1 MKNINHLLLALIL
14 VLCTNF
20 LFGQIDFERKVV
32 QVPKTDPAEMVIDG
46 VMNEAA
52 WQNAGE
58 ANLITSTGYEFYG
71 NYYYRELPEPDYEEY
86 YARMLWSQDTLYL
99 FIHIDEVVNDSSD
112 LFWNGKWTGDQ
123 LFVSLSN
130 RLGIDYHDAGR
141 YNGNGFTVPD
151 GPYYFLI
158 LGDQLTI
165 NGGESFW
172 VPEEWRRFPDD
183 TTRTVDAS
191 EFARM
196 AVNIDQVNG
205 VWDLELAIYNPKIT
219 VQSALGFNIGGSQG
233 STASHNAF
241 SDAYAY
247 YTWQANVPDDPFAE
261 PPILDVLRNQGLW
274 GDPGT
279 FNLAT
284 SQCFSVLNFVN
295 EKTVGVEDYYPGKN
309 LPVDFSLDQNFPN
322 PFNPSTSIRINVSE
336 VTPVTLRI
344 YNSLGQLVT
353 TLINNE
359 TLSVGS
365 HIVTWKAES
374 LSSGVYFY
382 SLEAAGKSITKKMT
396 LLK

>member
-1 MKNINHLLLALIL
+1 MRNLSRLLFVLIL
-14 VLCTNF
+14 VLFSCS
-20 LFGQIDFERKVV
+20 LFAQLDYERKVV
-32 QVPKTDPAEMVIDG
+32 KVPKVDPSSIVIDG
-46 VMNEAA
+46 VMDESA

-58 ANLITSTGYEFYG
+58 ANLITNTGYEFYG
-71 NYYYRELPEPDYEEY
+71 NYYGRELPEPDYQEY
-86 YARMLWSQDTLYL
+86 YARMLWSQDTLFL

-112 LFWNGKWTGDQ
+112 LFWKGKWTGDQ

-130 RLGIDYHDAGR
+130 RLGIDYDGDGR

-165 NGGESFW
+165 NGGDPFS
-172 VPEEWRRFPDD
+172 VPEEWRRFADD
-183 TTRTVDAS
+183 TTRTVDPS

-196 AVNIDQVNG
+196 AVNIDKANG
-205 VWDLELAIYNPKIT
+205 VWDLELAIYNPKVT
-219 VQSALGFNIGGSQG
+219 VQSSLGFNVGGSQG
-233 STASHNAF
+233 SSTYDAAEG
-241 SDAYAY
+241 DAYAY
-247 YTWQANVPDDPFAE
+247 YTWQANVPDDPFTE

-295 EKTVGVEDYYPGKN
+295 DKTVGVNDYKN
-309 LPVDFSLDQNFPN
+309 PNNIPVDFSLDQNFPN
-322 PFNPSTSIRINVSE
+322 PFNPSTTIRINVAE

-344 YNSLGQLVT
+344 YNSLGQLIT
-353 TLINNE
+353 TLINNQ

-365 HIVTWKAES
+365 HLISWNAGAIA
-374 LSSGVYFY
+374 SGTYFY
-382 SLEAAGKSITKKMT
+382 SLEAAGKTITKKMM
-396 LLK
+396 LVK